1 MVQPLPTWE
10 QELNISC
17 LLSSGCWGQICPN
30 DQTRALPRG
39 KGQSCGFGAQ
49 RGLQKSGAG
58 SLCRWEGAR
67 GTRHHSLTPGQ
78 SSAGRGHTYCPD
90 ATHSLYGDTHTTVV
104 TTRLLIPDSSLGILG
119 KLHCG
124 ILSLAGEHQAH
135 PRLLPGWS
143 GGKEPSLER
152 AAREH
157 RRRP

>member
-39 KGQSCGFGAQ
+39 KGQSCGFGVQ

-58 SLCRWEGAR
+58 SLCRWEGREGPGTICSPQANPPQAEDTPR
-67 GTRHHSLTPGQ
+67 TRHTDCLG
-78 SSAGRGHTYCPD
+78 
-90 ATHSLYGDTHTTVV
+90 THATVV

-143 GGKEPSLER
+143 CGKEPSLEK